1 MSRERGRIIPM
12 DEPAV
17 KKFFTSVRELREAMA
32 AGMHLDDFDRLCL
45 ENYIALLQLSYIDWK
60 RQYYP
65 SHFDIALSNPVENN
79 DNPQSSRPH

>member
-1 MSRERGRIIPM
+1 M

-32 AGMHLDDFDRLCL
+32 SGMHLDDFDRLCL

-65 SHFDIALSNPVENN
+65 SHPDIPLSG
-79 DNPQSSRPH
+79 SH

>member
-1 MSRERGRIIPM
+1 M

-65 SHFDIALSNPVENN
+65 GHLDIPSQIPLKATTIQGSLIHIK
-79 DNPQSSRPH
+79 RG

>member
-1 MSRERGRIIPM
+1 M

-32 AGMHLDDFDRLCL
+32 SGMHLDDFDRLCL
-45 ENYIALLQLSYIDWK
+45 ENYIELLQLSYIEWK

-65 SHFDIALSNPVENN
+65 SHPDIPLSDPIESN
-79 DNPQSSRPH
+79 DNRGSSRSH

>member
-1 MSRERGRIIPM
+1 M

-32 AGMHLDDFDRLCL
+32 SGMHLDDFDRLCL

-65 SHFDIALSNPVENN
+65 THPDIPLSDPIESN
-79 DNPQSSRPH
+79 DNHGSSRSH

>member
-1 MSRERGRIIPM
+1 M

-60 RQYYP
+60 RQYFQVLP
-65 SHFDIALSNPVENN
+65 TSLSQIPLKATTIADPLIRI
-79 DNPQSSRPH
+79 SR

>member
-1 MSRERGRIIPM
+1 M

-17 KKFFTSVRELREAMA
+17 KKFFTSVRELREAMST
-32 AGMHLDDFDRLCL
+32 GMHLDDFDRLCL

-65 SHFDIALSNPVENN
+65 NQLDIRLSDPAGESD
-79 DNPQSSRPH
+79 DNPLSPRSH

>member
-1 MSRERGRIIPM
+1 M
-12 DEPAV
+12 

-60 RQYYP
+60 KQYYP
-65 SHFDIALSNPVENN
+65 NQLDIRLSDPARESDDNPVY
-79 DNPQSSRPH
+79 PRSH

>member
-1 MSRERGRIIPM
+1 M

-65 SHFDIALSNPVENN
+65 THLDIALSNPVENN

>member
-1 MSRERGRIIPM
+1 M
-12 DEPAV
+12 DEPAL

-65 SHFDIALSNPVENN
+65 SHPDIPLSNPNESN
-79 DNPQSSRPH
+79 DNRGSSRSH